1 MRIPLQGRWA
11 LICVVVA
18 ATALACGGSGGS
30 GSSGATVTTTVTQTE
45 TATDTGGSTSGGTT
59 SAAPCGASDFLT
71 VLKAAMDGSAPD
83 LTIVKVNVTRC
94 RNDYAFVLAVP
105 DNSSCQQG
113 GSCFDSAQVLLG
125 WDGQAWNILNSGTDI
140 GCTSIPLSDQTLV
153 ACKALGYP
161 VLTSQSFQM
170 PSRNIACLLTRPTTL
185 RCDIRSG
192 LNPPPAKSCAFDWG
206 GVVMSATGRAKPLC
220 RSDTVY
226 NASAPTLAYGSV
238 WAGGGITCLSDQAG
252 LQCSSMPGLHT
263 FFLSR
268 QSWAAT

>member
-1 MRIPLQGRWA
+1 
-11 LICVVVA
+11 V
-18 ATALACGGSGGS
+18 T
-30 GSSGATVTTTVTQTE
+30 ATVTETE
-45 TATDTGGSTSGGTT
+45 TTTDTGGSTGGSTT

-71 VLKAAMDGSAPD
+71 VLEAAMDGSAPD
-83 LTIVKVNVTRC
+83 LTIVKVKVTRC

-161 VLTSQSFQM
+161 ILTSTTFKM
-170 PSRNIACLLTRPTTL
+170 PSRNIGCRLSGITL

-192 LNPPPAKSCAFDWG
+192 LKPPPARSCAGDWG
-206 GVVMSATGRAKPLC
+206 AVTIGPKGRAKPLC
-220 RSDTVY
+220 ASDTVY
-226 NASAPTLAYGSV
+226 DDSAPTLAYGSV
-238 WAGGGITCLSDQAG
+238 WGGSGITCLSDQAG
-252 LQCSSMPGLHT
+252 LQCSSMPGRHT